1 MADALF
7 SVEGKRVLLTGG
19 GAGIGRMIA
28 EGLASRGARIF
39 TASRKQ
45 AVLDDMVA
53 DLKGGRGLDVE
64 AIAADL
70 TDMAQVEQLVEA
82 AGAHFGGA
90 LDVLINNAGCTW
102 GDTLEDFPL
111 EKGWDRVFDLNVKAL
126 FHLSRLCVPLLKQ
139 GGSADD
145 PARIV
150 NFGSVSGLSLE
161 PGNAW
166 SYLPSKA
173 AVLHLT
179 RRFARELAGDGINV
193 NAIAPGIFPSR
204 MTAFMFDGDDTSAAG
219 GMIPV
224 GRVGTPEDMVGTVLY
239 LISRAGAF
247 TTGTTLVVDGGAL
260 LV

>member
-1 MADALF
+1 MGDELF
-7 SVEGKRVLLTGG
+7 SVAGKRVLLTGG

-28 EGLASRGARIF
+28 EGLAERGARVF

-45 AVLDDMVA
+45 PVLDELVA
-53 DLKGGRGLDVE
+53 ELKGRRGYDVE
-64 AIAADL
+64 AVAADL
-70 TDMAQVEQLVEA
+70 SDMAQVEQLAEA
-82 AGAHFGGA
+82 AAQHFGGA

-102 GDTLEDFPL
+102 GDALADFPL
-111 EKGWDRVFDLNVKAL
+111 DKGWDRVFDLNVKGL

-139 GGSADD
+139 AATPEA

-150 NFGSVSGLSLE
+150 NFGSISGLRLE
-161 PGNAW
+161 PPNVWAYW
-166 SYLPSKA
+166 PAKA

-179 RRFARELAGDGINV
+179 RAFAKELAGDHITV

-204 MTAFMFDGDDTSAAG
+204 MTAFMFDDGDTSAVDAH
-219 GMIPV
+219 IPV
-224 GRVGTPEDMVGTVLY
+224 GRVGTPEDMIGSIVY

-247 TTGTTLVVDGGAL
+247 TTGTTLVVDGGAV